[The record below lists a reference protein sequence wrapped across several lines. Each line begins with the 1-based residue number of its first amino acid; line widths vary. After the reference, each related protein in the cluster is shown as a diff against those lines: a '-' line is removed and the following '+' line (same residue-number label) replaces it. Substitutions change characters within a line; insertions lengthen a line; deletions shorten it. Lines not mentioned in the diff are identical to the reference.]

1 MRLRRLK
8 VLLSFPGAVLVE
20 GKTAKWGVRVF
31 RVGDMCQA
39 WDFLNILFI
48 SWARS

>member
-20 GKTAKWGVRVF
+20 GKTAKQGVRVF
-31 RVGDMCQA
+31 RVGGHVA
-39 WDFLNILFI
+39 GLGFFKYFI
-48 SWARS
+48 Y